1 MKCTAHRSNG
11 TTCNAWAVKGT
22 TVCRVH
28 GGTAPQTRAAAT
40 RRREEEKAK
49 WIARTLIKNETVD
62 PAQALIDL
70 VYSTRGEV
78 TYWETRV
85 AELQEQDEKRLTT
98 GLTKVTEGKEK
109 GGVTT
114 LRTVETIAAI
124 EYRMLI
130 DAKQRLM
137 TAAATAL
144 KAGVDERQVRLA
156 ENQGAQTNHVIRQIL
171 DALDLTEE
179 QRALIPTIVP
189 KALRSLGN
197 P

>member
-1 MKCTAHRSNG
+1 M
-11 TTCNAWAVKGT
+11 
-22 TVCRVH
+22 H
-28 GGTAPQTRAAAT
+28 GGAAPQAKAAAA
-40 RRREEEKAK
+40 RRLEEAKAAK
-49 WIARTLIKNETVD
+49 IARTLIKNEVVD
-62 PAQALIDL
+62 PAQALVDL